1 MQNCYLLMQVVQ
13 SRNLGQKVMTILHF
27 LTHRTPILLWPLLL
41 RHPGLSCLVGVRN
54 DPAGLQHVF
63 FFWGGGGG
71 GVVVGAFKS
80 FILKLDTVTSIC
92 PNIFAQDCELR

>member
-13 SRNLGQKVMTILHF
+13 SRNLGQKVTTILHF
-27 LTHRTPILLWPLLL
+27 LTHRTPIPLWPLPL

-63 FFWGGGGG
+63 FFGGGGG
-71 GVVVGAFKS
+71 GVVVSSFKS
-80 FILKLDTVTSIC
+80 FTLKLDTVTSIC

>member
-1 MQNCYLLMQVVQ
+1 
-13 SRNLGQKVMTILHF
+13 MTILHS
-27 LTHRTPILLWPLLL
+27 LTHRTPIPLRPLFL

-63 FFWGGGGG
+63 FFFFWGGG

-80 FILKLDTVTSIC
+80 FILKLDTVTCIC

>member
-13 SRNLGQKVMTILHF
+13 SRNLGQKGMTILHF
-27 LTHRTPILLWPLLL
+27 LTHRTPILLWPLPL
-41 RHPGLSCLVGVRN
+41 RHPGVSCLVGVRN

-63 FFWGGGGG
+63 FWGGGKGG
-71 GVVVGAFKS
+71 GVVVSSFKS
-80 FILKLDTVTSIC
+80 FTLKLDTVTSIC